1 MKKETTLKKKIETIT
16 GIILI
21 GIIPSLIILLT
32 LTTKL

>member
-16 GIILI
+16 GIII
-21 GIIPSLIILLT
+21 FCIVPVFTTILV